1 MVEPLKKISK
11 KDGPYRRRAE
21 VQAFLEKLD
30 LVDARERTDQL
41 VDAGGELRADAP
53 PEALVHLIRRAWRED
68 DAGSVERLFKA
79 LFRRV
84 QASLV
89 ASIPDS
95 RMADAE
101 TIRGEIVSRFM
112 DRFARD
118 CREGGTWL
126 DYFEVQFEGGF
137 AAYRTTVLRRIGPST
152 NKTAPLMG
160 DGEHSDA
167 TELAPEVEKAA
178 AEFFADGPS
187 FFDDP
192 AFRSALGPAI
202 NTLPPDQKA
211 VIGLWL
217 QGIPIDAKDP
227 TTNTIARILKCDERT
242 VRNRRDRAFK
252 ALREILEEVKAHAAK

>member
-11 KDGPYRRRAE
+11 KDGPYRRRVE

-30 LVDARERTDQL
+30 LAEARERTDQL
-41 VDAGGELRADAP
+41 VDSSGELRADIP
-53 PEALVHLIRRAWRED
+53 PEALVHFIRRAWREN
-68 DAGSVERLFKA
+68 DAVSLGRLFKA

-84 QASLV
+84 QASLM
-89 ASIPDS
+89 AAIPDS
-95 RMADAE
+95 RMAGAD
-101 TIRGEIVSRFM
+101 TIRTEIISRFM

-118 CREGGTWL
+118 CREDGTWL

-137 AAYRTTVLRRIGPST
+137 AAYRTTVLRRVGPST
-152 NKTAPLMG
+152 NKTVPLMG
-160 DGEHSDA
+160 DGEHSAA

-252 ALREILEEVKAHAAK
+252 ALRKILEEVKAHAAK

>member
-11 KDGPYRRRAE
+11 TGEPYCRRAE
-21 VQAFLEKLD
+21 VQFFLEKLD
-30 LVDARERTDQL
+30 LVGALERIDQL
-41 VDAGGELRADAP
+41 VDVGGELRAEVP
-53 PEALVHLIRRAWRED
+53 PEALVHFIRRAWRED
-68 DAGSVERLFKA
+68 DAGSLERLFKA

-89 ASIPDS
+89 AAIPDS
-95 RMADAE
+95 RMANAE
-101 TIRGEIVSRFM
+101 TIRGEIVSRFI

-118 CREGGTWL
+118 CREGGMWL
-126 DYFEVQFEGGF
+126 DYFEAQFEGGF
-137 AAYRTTVLRRIGPST
+137 AAYRTTALRRIGPST
-152 NKTAPLMG
+152 NKTVPLMG

-178 AEFFADGPS
+178 AKFFADGPS
-187 FFDDP
+187 FIDDP

-202 NTLPPDQKA
+202 NTLPPDQKT

-252 ALREILEEVKAHAAK
+252 TLRKILEEVKANATK

>member
-1 MVEPLKKISK
+1 L
-11 KDGPYRRRAE
+11 
-21 VQAFLEKLD
+21 
-30 LVDARERTDQL
+30 
-41 VDAGGELRADAP
+41 
-53 PEALVHLIRRAWRED
+53 
-68 DAGSVERLFKA
+68 ERLFKA

-252 ALREILEEVKAHAAK
+252 ALRKILEEVKAHAAK